1 MESEK
6 TLLGPGPR
14 SRVTRRPQR
23 AAYDRDAIYAILDS
37 SVLCHIGFQAHGQTF
52 VIPTA
57 YGRKDDSLFLHGSAA
72 SRMLTNLAEGAP
84 LCVTVS
90 HLDGFVLAKSAFHHS
105 LNYRSAVLFG
115 TAFVLE
121 DEAEK
126 TEGLRIFMEHATPG
140 RWDATRPPTSQEL
153 KGTAVL
159 RFNIEEASAKI
170 RTGPPIEDEADA
182 DLPVWSGVLPIEY
195 ARGAPVAAKESAPGY
210 APPAWGFRD
219 LKPEL

>member
-126 TEGLRIFMEHATPG
+126 TEALRIFMEHATPG
-140 RWDATRPPTSQEL
+140 RWDTTRPPTSQEL

-182 DLPVWSGVLPIEY
+182 DLPVWSGVLPIQY
-195 ARGAPVAAKESAPGY
+195 ARGAPVAAKESAPGH
-210 APPAWGFRD
+210 APPAWSFRD